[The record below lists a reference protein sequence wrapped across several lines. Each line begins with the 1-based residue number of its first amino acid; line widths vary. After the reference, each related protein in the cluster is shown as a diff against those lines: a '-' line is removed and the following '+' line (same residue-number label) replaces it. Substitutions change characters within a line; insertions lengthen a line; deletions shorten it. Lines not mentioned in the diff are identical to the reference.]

1 MISVTSKPLS
11 PAVAVALLGLF
22 LVIASPRLFAQEQ
35 WVDYVVER
43 DSNMMTVSLDLKYFV
58 QKPSY
63 KNLVIVGTR
72 FNPCMN
78 NGFPLP
84 ESLDYIYAFSDST
97 AAMIGQKT
105 KNELVGIMTYKCL
118 AFDVYYVKDTI
129 GIRDGIEALAKG
141 SFSENSTYLTIRN
154 DRNWQ
159 YYFEYLFPAGM
170 SEGFLMD
177 QKYLYEL
184 VLQGDDLQGLRKVR
198 HWFYF
203 KKLKQR
209 QRLGARLESMK
220 FSVDSI
226 NYFRDRN
233 LPYELQVS
241 RMDSIMPPKISQLTS
256 LLSVLSE
263 IYGGYYDGWGTE
275 LIPAEAKPD

>member
-1 MISVTSKPLS
+1 MISVTSSSLPTIF
-11 PAVAVALLGLF
+11 AGIFMGLF
-22 LVIASPRLFAQEQ
+22 LLYAPSRLSAQEQ

-43 DSNMMTVSLDLKYFV
+43 DSNMMTVSLDLKYYLR
-58 QKPSY
+58 KPNY

-72 FNPCMN
+72 FKPCMN

-84 ESLDYIYAFSDST
+84 ESLDYIYSFSDST
-97 AAMIGQKT
+97 AALVERITQ
-105 KNELVGIMTYKCL
+105 NELVGIVTYKCL

-129 GIRDGIEALAKG
+129 GIRDGIESMAQEV
-141 SFSENSTYLTIRN
+141 FSENGTYLSIKN

-159 YYFEYLFPAGM
+159 YYFEYLLPAGM
-170 SEGFLMD
+170 SEDFLMD
-177 QKYLYEL
+177 QKYLYDL

-203 KKLKQR
+203 KKLKHR
-209 QRLGARLESMK
+209 QRLSERLESLK
-220 FSVDSI
+220 FSIDSI
-226 NYFRDRN
+226 NYIRDRN

-241 RMDSIMPPKISQLTS
+241 RMDSIIPSKISGLTS
-256 LLSVLSE
+256 MLSILSE

-275 LIPAEAKPD
+275 PLPAEANPD